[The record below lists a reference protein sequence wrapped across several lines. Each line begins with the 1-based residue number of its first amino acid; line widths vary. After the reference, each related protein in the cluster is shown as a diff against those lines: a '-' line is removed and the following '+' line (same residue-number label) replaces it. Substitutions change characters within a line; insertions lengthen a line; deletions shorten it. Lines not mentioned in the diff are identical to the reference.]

1 MKIRSPVLRPGFFCA
16 PVVWLDPEAIG
27 GDAGM
32 FFDDPGGGP
41 RDRLFA
47 EGGAD
52 GPFGEAA
59 LVADKLV
66 GILQIRSFATEFG
79 MRNAECGMAGGG

>member
-1 MKIRSPVLRPGFFCA
+1 MRNIQRFISPVLRPGFFCA
-16 PVVWLDPEAIG
+16 AIVWLDPEAIG
-27 GDAGM
+27 WDAGM
-32 FFDDPGGGP
+32 FLYDPGSLP

-52 GPFGEAA
+52 CPFGESA

-66 GILQIRSFATEFG
+66 GILQILRI
-79 MRNAECGMAGGG
+79 CGGGSWKA

>member
-16 PVVWLDPEAIG
+16 AIVWLDPETIG

-32 FFDDPGGGP
+32 FFNDPGGSP

-52 GPFGEAA
+52 RAFREAA
-59 LVADKLV
+59 LIANELV
-66 GILQIRSFATEFG
+66 RILQVLRI
-79 MRNAECGMAGGG
+79 CGGDRWKVTGGG

>member
-16 PVVWLDPEAIG
+16 PVVWLDAETIG

-32 FFDDPGGGP
+32 FLNDPGGGP

-52 GPFGEAA
+52 GPFGESA

-66 GILQIRSFATEFG
+66 GILQVLRICSGDRWKVT
-79 MRNAECGMAGGG
+79 GGG

>member
-16 PVVWLDPEAIG
+16 PVVWLDPKTIG

-32 FFDDPGGGP
+32 FLDDPGGGP
-41 RDRLFA
+41 CDRLFA

-52 GPFGEAA
+52 RAFREAA

-66 GILQIRSFATEFG
+66 GILQVLRICSGDRWKVT
-79 MRNAECGMAGGG
+79 GGG

>member
-16 PVVWLDPEAIG
+16 AVVGLDPETIG

-32 FFDDPGGGP
+32 FLNDPGGGP
-41 RDRLFA
+41 CDRLFA

-52 GPFGEAA
+52 CPFGESA

-79 MRNAECGMAGGG
+79 MAGGG